1 MKLYYAKTGDKTC
14 KHCGCSITRE
24 QVYVV
29 EQITLY
35 GERAQQKCFM
45 IFHYDCYIPWKQ
57 KKLQQKYDAFVL
69 SHRKPTRMGRK
80 PLPCLDRPRKQKL
93 QCLRAYHAKAGN
105 LQRVWEIDREILALS
120 GIDPCVIMKGT
131 SITEGGSV
139 CQDKQESP
147 VVEVP
152 DQKSQLSIGEMLI
165 TPMSTEPQIP
175 PSTTLPLESPQP
187 SRLRPNLNPSPS
199 NPLKEEELSNFNKE
213 K

>member
-14 KHCGCSITRE
+14 KHCGCTIERE
-24 QVYVV
+24 EVYVV
-29 EQITLY
+29 EQIPFY
-35 GERAQQKCFM
+35 GEGGNKNLFL

-120 GIDPCVIMKGT
+120 GIDPCVIKKGT

-147 VVEVP
+147 VVETP
-152 DQKSQLSIGEMLI
+152 DLKSPLSNGEMSI
-165 TPMSTEPQIP
+165 K
-175 PSTTLPLESPQP
+175 P
-187 SRLRPNLNPSPS
+187 SRVRPNLSPSQS
-199 NPLKEEELSNFNKE
+199 NPLKCTV
-213 K
+213 